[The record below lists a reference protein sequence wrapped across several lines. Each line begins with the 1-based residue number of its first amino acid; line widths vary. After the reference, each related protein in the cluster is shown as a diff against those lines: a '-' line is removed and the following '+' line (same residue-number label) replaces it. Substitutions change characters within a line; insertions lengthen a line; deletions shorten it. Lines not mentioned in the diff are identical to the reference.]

1 MKTGSL
7 SLLTLLVCCTT
18 AAWAKVHKFSPEFQ
32 AVYDAATT
40 PEVQKAQRK
49 GAKAK
54 IVFRVVDDA
63 GTPITN
69 TVVKGTWQ
77 NDYPRKTWKETFVTD
92 DKGVFVAKG
101 KVGGRFSCHI
111 WKDGYYSSCAGVN
124 FHWRAG
130 ISPLVKDGKWQP
142 YGEEKMIILKR
153 KKNPIDLQCHVWG
166 NTGYNAPVTNEW
178 VGLDFEK
185 GQWCSPYGAGEHED
199 VLVRFSGV
207 VIDDFTWDTI
217 TEVSFTNVP
226 YAGYYEMSKDVYSD
240 MKSCYA
246 ASTNGALYVNRT
258 MTFVSHGARGI
269 PPNRQT
275 TDKLA
280 ENKYIVFR
288 TRCVVDDEGNL
299 VSAHYGKL
307 MGEFD
312 GGFMAL
318 GFRCA
323 YGDQCGIFFNPTPN
337 DTNLEDME
345 TINRMKLMGR

>member
-1 MKTGSL
+1 MKTLITVGVAMFAIKVALADIPKHS
-7 SLLTLLVCCTT
+7 TT
-18 AAWAKVHKFSPEFQ
+18 YYETIK
-32 AVYDAATT
+32 
-40 PEVQKAQRK
+40 PEVQEAQRN

-54 IVFRVVDDA
+54 IVYHVVDDD
-63 GTPITN
+63 GMPVTN
-69 TVVKGTWQ
+69 TAVVGTWQ

-92 DKGVFVAKG
+92 DNGVFVAKG

-124 FHWRAG
+124 FHWRKG

-142 YGEEKMIILKR
+142 YGDEKKIILKR
-153 KKNPIDLQCHVWG
+153 KKNPIDLHCHVWG
-166 NTGYNAPVTNEW
+166 ISGYNAPVTNEW

-185 GQWCSPYGAGEHED
+185 GQWCAPYGAGEHAD
-199 VLVRFSGV
+199 VLVRFSGAV
-207 VIDDFTWDTI
+207 LDDFTWDTK

-226 YAGYYEMSKDVYSD
+226 YAGYYEMSKDGYSD

-246 ASTNGALYVNRT
+246 ASTNDASYVYRT
-258 MTFVSHGARGI
+258 MTFIGHGARGI
-269 PPNRQT
+269 SPNQQR

-280 ENKYIVFR
+280 EDKYIVFR
-288 TRCVVDDEGNL
+288 TRCVVDDEGKL

-307 MGEFD
+307 MGEFS

-345 TINRMKLMGR
+345 TINRLKLLGR

>member
-1 MKTGSL
+1 MKKMSMMIL
-7 SLLTLLVCCTT
+7 STSVVLAVS
-18 AAWAKVHKFSPEFQ
+18 AKVHKFSPEFQ
-32 AVYDAATT
+32 AVYDASTA
-40 PEVQKAQRK
+40 PEVQEAQRK

-54 IVFRVVDDA
+54 IIYRVVDDEGA
-63 GTPITN
+63 PITN
-69 TVVKGTWQ
+69 TVVHGTWQ
-77 NDYPRKTWKETFVTD
+77 NDYPRKTWKENFVTD

-124 FHWRAG
+124 FHWREG

-142 YGEEKMIILKR
+142 YGEEKTIILKR
-153 KKNPIDLQCHVWG
+153 KKNPIDLKWHTWG
-166 NTGYNAPVTNEW
+166 IGGYNAPATNEW
-178 VGLDFEK
+178 IGLDFEK
-185 GQWCSPYGAGEHED
+185 GQWCAPYGAGEHKD

-207 VIDDFTWDTI
+207 VIDDFTWDTK

-226 YAGYYEMSKDVYSD
+226 YAGYYEMSKDVYSE

-246 ASTNGALYVNRT
+246 ASTNNASYIDRT

-269 PPNRQT
+269 SPNSQT

-280 ENKYIVFR
+280 EYKYVVFR
-288 TRCVVDDEGNL
+288 TRCVVDDKGKL

-307 MGEFD
+307 MGEFN

-337 DTNLEDME
+337 DHNLEDME
-345 TINRMKLMGR
+345 TINRLKLLGR

>member
-1 MKTGSL
+1 MKTLIIVGVAMFVL
-7 SLLTLLVCCTT
+7 
-18 AAWAKVHKFSPEFQ
+18 KVALAGIPKHS
-32 AVYDAATT
+32 ATYYEAIK
-40 PEVQKAQRK
+40 PEVQEAQRN

-54 IVFRVVDDA
+54 IVYRVVDDT

-69 TVVKGTWQ
+69 TVVQGTWQ
-77 NDYPRKTWKETFVTD
+77 NDYPRKTWKENFVTD

-101 KVGGRFSCHI
+101 KVGGKFSCHI
-111 WKDGYYSSCAGVN
+111 WRAGYYSSCAGVN
-124 FHWRAG
+124 FHWREG
-130 ISPLVKDGKWQP
+130 VSPLVKDGKWQP
-142 YGEEKMIILKR
+142 YGEVKTIILKR

-166 NTGYNAPVTNEW
+166 SCGYNAPVTNEW

-199 VLVRFSGV
+199 ALVRFSGA
-207 VIDDFTWDTI
+207 VIDDFTWDTV

-226 YAGYYEMSKDVYSD
+226 YAGYYEMSKDVFSD

-246 ASTNGALYVNRT
+246 ASTNGASYVDRT
-258 MTFVSHGARGI
+258 MTFISHGARGI
-269 PPNRQT
+269 SPNHQT

-288 TRCVVDDEGNL
+288 TRCVVDDEGKL

-307 MGEFD
+307 MGEFN

-318 GFRCA
+318 GFHCA

-337 DTNLEDME
+337 DPNLEDME
-345 TINRMKLMGR
+345 TINRLKLLGR